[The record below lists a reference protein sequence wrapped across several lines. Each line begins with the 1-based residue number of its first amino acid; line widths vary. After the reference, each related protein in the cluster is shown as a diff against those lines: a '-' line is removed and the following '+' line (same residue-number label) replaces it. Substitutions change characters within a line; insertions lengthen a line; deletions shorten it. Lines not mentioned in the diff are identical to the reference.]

1 MRKIISLNDN
11 WQFFQDCATH
21 EGHDNVQVVTLPHTW
36 NAVDGHD
43 GGNDYFRGS
52 CLYKKTIAKADLP
65 TADRYYLEIRG
76 ANSSADVYLN
86 GEHKA
91 HHDGGYSTWR
101 VSRRNTDTVRRTMKH
116 MLVVCSTVPM
126 PGAEG

>member
-1 MRKIISLNDN
+1 MRQIISLNDN
-11 WQFFQDCATH
+11 WQFFQDCANAQGH
-21 EGHDNVQVVTLPHTW
+21 EKVQMVTLPHTW

-101 VSRRNTDTVRRTMKH
+101 VDLTDS
-116 MLVVCSTVPM
+116 LGESCEIAIVVDNSPNEVV
-126 PGAEG
+126 